1 MYKLHAPTVRELNSS
16 EASLAVDFCCFGG
29 GGLSMYLVH
38 AAGAAFDSCWATV
51 VLVLEKA
58 GAQWKIFL
66 GSWS

>member
-1 MYKLHAPTVRELNSS
+1 MYKLHVPTVRELNSS
-16 EASLAVDFCCFGG
+16 EACLAEDFCCFGG

-51 VLVLEKA
+51 VLMLEKA